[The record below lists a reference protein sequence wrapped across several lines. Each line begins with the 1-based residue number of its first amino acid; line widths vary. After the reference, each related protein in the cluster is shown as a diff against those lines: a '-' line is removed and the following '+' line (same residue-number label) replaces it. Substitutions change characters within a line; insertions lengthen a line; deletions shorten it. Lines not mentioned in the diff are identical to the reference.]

1 MLIARNIYDSF
12 GNLVCTKEFLYS
24 IKEDGSQVVKEL
36 SHKIGLDKF
45 GNAYKEESEQH
56 NSPVLIVNEYDEE
69 HSKVE
74 STVINI
80 GENELFYNYVYSDG
94 PDAQLKSVWLP
105 NDVEQ
110 SIEYD
115 KLGRIA
121 KIENGNLA
129 KTFSYLKKGDHTS
142 NLVSNTKFAVGG
154 ISNENLHYLYDKKG
168 NITEIRNNNSLVA
181 RYQYD
186 GLSRIIREDNKIFGK
201 TTIFSY
207 DAGGNM
213 SEKIEYDFTFVENL
227 DCIIGTSIPYSY
239 PISGWKDQLMSY
251 NGERFEYDALGNPTT
266 YRNKTLKW
274 SHGRQL
280 DKFAD
285 IAEFTYN
292 VNGVR
297 TSKKSNGFTT
307 RYYLNGNQI
316 LMQKDASNEL
326 KFFYGAD
333 GVTGFHLKNNVIDED
348 FYYKKNVQND
358 VIGIYSTQ
366 GTQIAR
372 YSYDAWGN
380 CIAEYL
386 QSDGTYAKINN
397 DYMVNDTTIINR
409 FIAFKN
415 PFRYRSYYLDF
426 ETNLYYLNSRYY
438 DPEIGRF
445 INADDIA
452 SLNISQIAQNGLNL
466 YAYCLNNPVNQ
477 IDENGDLPKWL
488 RKLLGWLLVA
498 VIAVASIVSVGA
510 VAFGAVAAG
519 SLLGSVM
526 LGGGIGALT
535 SMAGSIIAQGG
546 FSKADPFKVAM
557 AGGIGAA
564 IGVVTGAASWG
575 IGTIGRS
582 LGQQLGF
589 VLSNTTHLSSGIK
602 FGKVFGYTLLVKIGG
617 IVGNVVGGIIGGTVS
632 NYFANKIFGKD
643 LNFEQTMKEGIL
655 GELPSWLINMFRW
668 MVA

>member
-1 MLIARNIYDSF
+1 
-12 GNLVCTKEFLYS
+12 
-24 IKEDGSQVVKEL
+24 
-36 SHKIGLDKF
+36 
-45 GNAYKEESEQH
+45 
-56 NSPVLIVNEYDEE
+56 
-69 HSKVE
+69 
-74 STVINI
+74 
-80 GENELFYNYVYSDG
+80 
-94 PDAQLKSVWLP
+94 
-105 NDVEQ
+105 
-110 SIEYD
+110 
-115 KLGRIA
+115 
-121 KIENGNLA
+121 
-129 KTFSYLKKGDHTS
+129 
-142 NLVSNTKFAVGG
+142 
-154 ISNENLHYLYDKKG
+154 
-168 NITEIRNNNSLVA
+168 
-181 RYQYD
+181 
-186 GLSRIIREDNKIFGK
+186 
-201 TTIFSY
+201 
-207 DAGGNM
+207 
-213 SEKIEYDFTFVENL
+213 
-227 DCIIGTSIPYSY
+227 
-239 PISGWKDQLMSY
+239 
-251 NGERFEYDALGNPTT
+251 
-266 YRNKTLKW
+266 
-274 SHGRQL
+274 
-280 DKFAD
+280 
-285 IAEFTYN
+285 
-292 VNGVR
+292 
-297 TSKKSNGFTT
+297 
-307 RYYLNGNQI
+307 
-316 LMQKDASNEL
+316 
-326 KFFYGAD
+326 
-333 GVTGFHLKNNVIDED
+333 
-348 FYYKKNVQND
+348 
-358 VIGIYSTQ
+358 
-366 GTQIAR
+366 
-372 YSYDAWGN
+372 
-380 CIAEYL
+380 
-386 QSDGTYAKINN
+386 
-397 DYMVNDTTIINR
+397 MVNDTTIINR

-415 PFRYRSYYLDF
+415 PFRYRSYYHDF

-466 YAYCLNNPVNQ
+466 YAYCLNNPMNQ